1 MNIPWKTFLDNAKRI
16 YDILFNIR
24 DIEVI
29 RSDYFSKKWISKNE
43 LIRLLDYEEKQF
55 VIAYTQLQK
64 EHVDML
70 SSFNMNSLSN
80 YELLERKYQSQLKK

>member
-43 LIRLLDYEEKQF
+43 LIRLIDYEEKQF
-55 VIAYTQLQK
+55 VIAYTQLHK
-64 EHVDML
+64 DHVDML
-70 SSFNMNSLSN
+70 NSFNMNSLSN